1 MTGLV
6 DYVRIVRRRGW
17 FRLFDELRENLWFD
31 LIRGTDTQT
40 IHPQTTGGG
49 TPPAAAE
56 LNPYVPAYSRPL
68 LDSLWYLRDRISGRG
83 FSFFDI
89 GAGKGKPLIIAAE
102 SKLFERIVGVEIS
115 PEIAA
120 ICESN
125 VRRCGLAGT
134 VRVIGADAA
143 AFRDY
148 SPKSVIFAYNPFGE
162 RVFRRV
168 LENIEAGVDEAYMIY
183 LDPVHESLLKRWR
196 LLKTSAWRN
205 DAGRDLKVFGF
216 FHVSRRSKTGVD

>member
-1 MTGLV
+1 MTGLA

-17 FRLFDELRENLWFD
+17 VRLFDEVRENLWFD
-31 LIRGTDTQT
+31 LVRGTDTQT
-40 IHPQTTGGG
+40 IHPQTAGGG
-49 TPPAAAE
+49 NGTAAAD
-56 LNPYVPAYSRPL
+56 LSPYAPAYSRPL
-68 LDSLWYLRDRISGRG
+68 LDSLRYLRDRISGRG

-115 PEIAA
+115 PEIVA

-125 VRRCGLAGT
+125 IRHCGLAGT

-148 SPKSVIFAYNPFGE
+148 SPKSVLFAYNPFGE

-168 LENIEAGVDEAYMIY
+168 LDNIEAGVDDAYMIY
-183 LDPVHESLLKRWR
+183 FDPVHESLLKRWQ
-196 LLKTSAWRN
+196 LLQTGAWRN
-205 DAGRDLKVFGF
+205 DEGRHLKIFGF
-216 FHVSRRSKTGVD
+216 SKASVN